1 MSNECFLLRYTWQTA
16 QFRQAYADFIAKYSG
31 KYLEWFLSLP
41 LYEWVAIPWRGKQL
55 EPSIKIL
62 CLLYIEG
69 KIQLCFN
76 NSVTMVQREAL
87 TPEEFQEW
95 ASKYFKQTDKTK

>member
-1 MSNECFLLRYTWQTA
+1 MSNECFLLRYTWQTER
-16 QFRQAYADFIAKYSG
+16 FRTDYADFIAKYSG

-41 LYEWVAIPWRGKQL
+41 LYEWVAIPWKGKQL

-76 NSVTMVQREAL
+76 NTVTAVQREAL
-87 TPEEFQEW
+87 TPEEFQQW
-95 ASKYFKQTDKTK
+95 HDKHFKTK